1 MKKPIIILVLKCAMA
16 IYLLAFTGIDN
27 FKKGKSA
34 TPLITK
40 GNCSINLI
48 GQDEFTSYTFTFL
61 QNGTV
66 VAKKDGVEI
75 TGQWMEDNISKKI
88 NIHFSTY
95 NPTLSKLNNQW
106 NIKDVNESQLLIESP
121 QTNNPSLVTIA
132 SL

>member
-1 MKKPIIILVLKCAMA
+1 MKKPVLLLTLKCAVVV
-16 IYLLAFTGIDN
+16 YLLAFTGIDN

-40 GNCSINLI
+40 GNCSINLS
-48 GQDEFTSYTFTFL
+48 GQDEFALYTFTFL
-61 QNGTV
+61 PNGTV
-66 VAKKDGVEI
+66 VAKKDAIEI

-88 NIHFSTY
+88 NILFSTY
-95 NPTLSKLNNQW
+95 NPTLSKLNNRW
-106 NIKDVNESQLLIESP
+106 NIKDVKENQLLIESP